1 MSQAERTGFRSLLYS
16 GWHRRDRVS
25 RFLGPVKAPRL
36 SMIDIDWCEYCCY
49 CSTPIALIET
59 QESQNAPKSARVTR
73 QLALM
78 AGIRAYS
85 VSYRASE
92 DGEDIELFQV
102 QLIAPEIGEAMAMEP
117 NVYAYFLWSL
127 RNGHTCAGGT

>member
-1 MSQAERTGFRSLLYS
+1 MSHGERTGFRSLLYS

-25 RFLGPVKAPRL
+25 RFLGRAQAARL
-36 SMIDIDWCEYCCY
+36 SMIDIDWCEYCYY
-49 CSTPIALIET
+49 CSGPIALIET
-59 QESQNAPKSARVTR
+59 QESRSRPKSARVT
-73 QLALM
+73 QKLARM

-85 VSYRASE
+85 VSYRSTE

-102 QLIAPEIGEAMAMEP
+102 QLIEPEVGEVMTMQP

-127 RNGHTCAGGT
+127 RNVHTCTGGA